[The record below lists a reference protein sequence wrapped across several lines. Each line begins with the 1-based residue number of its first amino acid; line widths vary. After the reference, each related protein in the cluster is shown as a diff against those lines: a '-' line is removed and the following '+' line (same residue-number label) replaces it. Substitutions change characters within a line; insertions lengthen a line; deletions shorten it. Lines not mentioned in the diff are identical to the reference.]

1 MNLIIRNAVTLTGA
15 LVDVRIEAGRIAELG
30 KVALRGKQ
38 EIDARGTTM
47 LPGLHDHHLHILATA
62 ARRQSI
68 DLTGLTDP
76 AAIRALLAAAPDS
89 WLRAVG
95 YDERAAG
102 LPDAGLLDT
111 WERERPLRVLDR
123 TGALWALNSA
133 ALAQLRDV
141 PLPDGAERDAS
152 GRLTGRFWRE
162 DQWLGRALPR
172 SLPDLARLG
181 MEFAALGLTGLTD
194 AGAHNGPDEARILSG
209 AMPQRLTL
217 MGSEALEVGDGYTL
231 GPLKLLID
239 ERDPP
244 ALDLLAARIRWA
256 RERKRAVAAH
266 CVTDVELAL
275 YLAALDLA
283 GGPERG
289 DRIEH
294 GGMIAPEAIPAI
306 VEAGL
311 VVVSN
316 PSFIHDR
323 GDRYLAEV
331 PTDRLG
337 DLYRL
342 CSLIAAGVP
351 VKAGSDA
358 PYANPDPWLGV
369 RSARDRMT
377 QAGHPIAKSE
387 VISAR
392 EALQLYFGGQIAPGE
407 PADLVLCSGMPSDVL
422 EDPDTGRVRMTL
434 VHGAVVFDSH

>member
-194 AGAHNGPDEARILSG
+194 AGGP
-209 AMPQRLTL
+209 
-217 MGSEALEVGDGYTL
+217 
-231 GPLKLLID
+231 
-239 ERDPP
+239 
-244 ALDLLAARIRWA
+244 
-256 RERKRAVAAH
+256 
-266 CVTDVELAL
+266 
-275 YLAALDLA
+275 
-283 GGPERG
+283 
-289 DRIEH
+289 
-294 GGMIAPEAIPAI
+294 
-306 VEAGL
+306 
-311 VVVSN
+311 
-316 PSFIHDR
+316 
-323 GDRYLAEV
+323 
-331 PTDRLG
+331 
-337 DLYRL
+337 
-342 CSLIAAGVP
+342 
-351 VKAGSDA
+351 
-358 PYANPDPWLGV
+358 
-369 RSARDRMT
+369 
-377 QAGHPIAKSE
+377 
-387 VISAR
+387 
-392 EALQLYFGGQIAPGE
+392 
-407 PADLVLCSGMPSDVL
+407 
-422 EDPDTGRVRMTL
+422 
-434 VHGAVVFDSH
+434 